1 MLGMDGANEILRSLL
16 GCLMVRKKDLTSLD
30 WSDLQVP
37 TSDSEDEPPR
47 EYTVSDFDWGAT
59 QELVD
64 VLSELRMVSVKT
76 AGGCSG
82 SQAPC
87 DCGACFKCMHAQV
100 KNPRHGDVLDEQ
112 IVLAAR
118 RAIDACP
125 AVAHLKSRILH
136 VVAKVSPV
144 LASVFSKHNVQKS
157 CEIPGVYPL
166 DPLRVLSQFAGF
178 ENIPDHLRDELLIVI
193 HTLADWCREN
203 PNEPFIPDALLSELG
218 VPLCD
223 AQQKKEATGKSRD
236 DFYAL
241 NSQRAGR
248 ITRKSAQS
256 WAVKKYQQFVREQEE
271 RLVRKKKQAESTASK
286 ERKRKQKSA
295 IAAARVLTKAHP
307 RQAGERCSQCRVLE
321 TDCQA
326 QGVEWQACPHCGTA
340 WCMGCVDPAM
350 LRRHTHLCK
359 LEKSEESVTRPRLG
373 LRRRGNGSCSTR
385 SRPTATP
392 TMTHHC

>member
-16 GCLMVRKKDLTSLD
+16 GCLMLRKKDLTSLD

-37 TSDSEDEPPR
+37 ASDSEDEPPR

-203 PNEPFIPDALLSELG
+203 PNEPSFRTPYS
-218 VPLCD
+218 
-223 AQQKKEATGKSRD
+223 
-236 DFYAL
+236 L
-241 NSQRAGR
+241 NS
-248 ITRKSAQS
+248 
-256 WAVKKYQQFVREQEE
+256 
-271 RLVRKKKQAESTASK
+271 ES
-286 ERKRKQKSA
+286 
-295 IAAARVLTKAHP
+295 
-307 RQAGERCSQCRVLE
+307 RC
-321 TDCQA
+321 
-326 QGVEWQACPHCGTA
+326 
-340 WCMGCVDPAM
+340 
-350 LRRHTHLCK
+350 
-359 LEKSEESVTRPRLG
+359 VTLNK
-373 LRRRGNGSCSTR
+373 RRRQPASQET
-385 SRPTATP
+385 TFTP
-392 TMTHHC
+392 